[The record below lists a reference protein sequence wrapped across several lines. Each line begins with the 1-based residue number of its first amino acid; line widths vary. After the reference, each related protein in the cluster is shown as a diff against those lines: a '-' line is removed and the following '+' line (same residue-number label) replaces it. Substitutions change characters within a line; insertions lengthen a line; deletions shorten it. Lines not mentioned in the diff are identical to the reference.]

1 MHSELKVPQ
10 LNLLN
15 KFHGRNLVIMLL
27 MTWRSNIL
35 CHSAS
40 NFGSVWGTFIAG
52 NPKWP
57 QCNFVEITLWYGC
70 SPVNLLHILR
80 TPFYKNISKGLL
92 PSFKHL
98 DSRSVKKKIDFM
110 GFNRDLTYGVE
121 KVRLL

>member
-40 NFGSVWGTFIAG
+40 NFGSVWGTLLLVIRSGLSA
-52 NPKWP
+52 
-57 QCNFVEITLWYGC
+57 TLLKSHFGMG
-70 SPVNLLHILR
+70 VLL
-80 TPFYKNISKGLL
+80 
-92 PSFKHL
+92 
-98 DSRSVKKKIDFM
+98 
-110 GFNRDLTYGVE
+110 
-121 KVRLL
+121 